1 MKADL
6 ITFSRFSLPQN
17 KTNSNSETLDKFTS
31 KQIFPYCSI
40 HNLD

>member
-6 ITFSRFSLPQN
+6 ITFSRSSLPRN
-17 KTNSNSETLDKFTS
+17 KTNSNSEMLYKFTS